1 MHAVVGVWEMDPAMR
16 HAQTAALERI
26 VPGVAQ
32 LPGVVN
38 GYWSDFADP
47 GRSHTFIVFDT
58 RDAAEPFAAE
68 AQTARRPRIPARALI

>member
-38 GYWSDFADP
+38 RYWSDFADP